1 MRFTQSRLLFAPVL
15 ALAGATAWGQVGIF
29 PETGFGPPTGCQTR
43 EYAGH
48 PSHEL
53 HLANPASRLRA
64 EDDLLGGQSLSMD
77 DRSSTLTIKEPVA
90 NLGLLK
96 MKVAAYMDCAGGSG
110 CYWSDLDAQYRRA
123 EDKLEAEA
131 RSAKKGEKLALVMDI
146 DETSLSS
153 YCEMKRDDFGYIP
166 ELDDAWTMS
175 PDASLGIPGALR
187 LFRKAKSLGVAVFF
201 ITGRPGIPDYSAA
214 TQSADQTEAT
224 ARNLKAAG
232 FDGWAGLQ
240 LRNGGENL
248 MTTIDYKSGERQ
260 RIVDQGYR
268 IVMSVGD
275 QWSDLLGEPQAQV
288 SVKLPNAMYFLP

>member
-1 MRFTQSRLLFAPVL
+1 V
-15 ALAGATAWGQVGIF
+15 
-29 PETGFGPPTGCQTR
+29 TR

-64 EDDLLGGQSLSMD
+64 EDDLLGGKGLSFD
-77 DRSSTLTIKEPVA
+77 GRSTTLTVKEPVE
-90 NLGLLK
+90 NLGLVK
-96 MKVAAYMDCAGGSG
+96 MRVAAYLDCSGGSG

-123 EDKLEAEA
+123 EDKLDAEVKA
-131 RSAKKGEKLALVMDI
+131 AGKGEKLALVMDI
-146 DETSLSS
+146 DETTLSS
-153 YCEMKRDDFGYIP
+153 YCQMKRDDFGYIP

-175 PDASLGIPGALR
+175 PDASLGIPGARR
-187 LFRKAKSLGVAVFF
+187 LFAKAKSLGVAVFF
-201 ITGRPGIPDYSAA
+201 ITGRPGIPDYSAVV
-214 TQSADQTEAT
+214 QSPDQTEAT
-224 ARNLKAAG
+224 AKNLKAAG
-232 FDGWAGLQ
+232 FEGWAGLL

-248 MTTIDYKSGERQ
+248 MTTEAYKSGERQ

-288 SVKLPNAMYFLP
+288 SVKLPNPMYFLP